1 MNREQTNQPKQT
13 FVPPSD
19 RPDVR
24 LTVETL
30 TRDVRVRDL
39 AVILGQQP
47 AYKRGLE
54 SVEDK
59 AANPAFSQK
68 CCEKRT
74 RDLCDLISSPSPGA
88 AGLEQLI
95 EAEIGLVEY
104 AGSLVQTGST
114 GDSHSLEKHR

>member
-24 LTVETL
+24 LTADAL

-59 AANPAFSQK
+59 APNPAFSQK
-68 CCEKRT
+68 CCEKRQ

-104 AGSLVQTGST
+104 TSSLVQTGST